1 MGAWRG
7 LGRLWR
13 RASPRRTGRRAPSR
27 RAQAARAQAARI
39 EPVWIDPR
47 PDELAALRR
56 LPPEERAAFLL
67 RDVYGFG
74 PAEAAWILDRS
85 VRAVNEMAERART
98 GMARFRPSRTP
109 PDARSDPDGPGNP
122 DGPALNLNRAGRR
135 G

>member
-13 RASPRRTGRRAPSR
+13 RASPRRAGRRAPSR
-27 RAQAARAQAARI
+27 RAQPTRAQPTRAEPTRI
-39 EPVWIDPR
+39 EPVWIDPH

-85 VRAVNEMAERART
+85 VVAVNSMAERARD
-98 GMARFRPSRTP
+98 GMVRFRPSRTP
-109 PDARSDPDGPGNP
+109 PGNTDAPDGTT
-122 DGPALNLNRAGRR
+122 
-135 G
+135 